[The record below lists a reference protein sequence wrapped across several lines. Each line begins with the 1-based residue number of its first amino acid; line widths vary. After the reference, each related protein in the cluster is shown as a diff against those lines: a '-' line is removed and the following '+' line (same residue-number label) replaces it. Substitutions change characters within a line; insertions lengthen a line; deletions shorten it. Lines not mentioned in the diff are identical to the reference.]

1 VEEEKK
7 KKVPANGFVHDK
19 NINNLTASSPVV
31 SD

>member
-7 KKVPANGFVHDK
+7 KKVPANGFVHE